1 MATVRKYEF
10 DVSFDHRFVPVTSE
24 PELESVVLD
33 PEPEPPPPVFSLEE
47 LEAARSAAWS
57 EGRSAGEDEM
67 RASLQHQIARTGE
80 VIAATLSDCVA
91 QQKRVVA
98 EIERQAG
105 EIIVALMRKLFPVLL
120 ERSGTDDIEALIR
133 DSIAQALDQPRIVV
147 RCGASVAEHIDTLV
161 RNAAARAGFDGRI
174 SVLPDP
180 MLTGQDCRVDWAE
193 GGVER
198 TPHRM
203 MEKIETA
210 IARCMEAFD
219 RMALGGDQPV
229 YTVEET
235 VS

>member
-1 MATVRKYEF
+1 MSTVRKYEF
-10 DVSFDHRFVPVTSE
+10 DLSFDHRFVPVE
-24 PELESVVLD
+24 PELEPVVIEL
-33 PEPEPPPPVFSLEE
+33 EPEPPPPTFSLEE

-67 RASLQHQIARTGE
+67 RASLQNQLARTGE
-80 VIAATLSDCVA
+80 VIAASLSDCVA

-98 EIERQAG
+98 QIERQAG
-105 EIIVALMRKLFPVLL
+105 EIIVAMMRKLFPVLL
-120 ERSGTDDIEALIR
+120 ERSGTDEIEAVIH

-147 RCGASVAEHIDTLV
+147 RCGASVAEQIDTLV
-161 RNAAARAGFDGRI
+161 HNAAARAGFDGRI
-174 SVLPDP
+174 SVLPDAT
-180 MLTGQDCRVDWAE
+180 LTRQDCRVDWAE

-203 MEKIETA
+203 MEVIETA

-229 YTVEET
+229 YPVEET